1 MKDRIKKFDDLIE
14 IHLRLSEFT
23 YEGLQTLFVDIG
35 YIHDEQS
42 EFDFVVAWF
51 GEYRSKMKSRKDND
65 NTVFYRIED

>member
-1 MKDRIKKFDDLIE
+1 MNNQIKQFDDLIE

-23 YEGLQTLFVDIG
+23 YEGLQSLFSDLG

-51 GEYRSKMKSRKDND
+51 GEHRNKLRSRKDND
-65 NTVFYRIED
+65 NTVLYRIED